1 MKMHRLAIAV
11 SIGVLLSN
19 SGIAQEVP
27 VNKHIHPLTGYAPA
41 DAVPIVRDT
50 RAAASAQPT
59 IHQSAFASP
68 SAAACGDGCAVDCGE
83 GCVAAEEEAACC
95 LFGDK
100 ALLSSMRN
108 RKSSFSDDLTYS
120 VGGALRHRYM
130 NEKNRLRPGV
140 PAGGAR
146 ATYDLFRFTPFVS
159 LTYNDTVTG
168 YVQAIDAS
176 AFGYDAPLTPVGI
189 DVNRSDLLQYYA
201 ELNLGE
207 VAGGDLKYRYGRQ
220 FLKYG
225 AQHLLSPL
233 AWSNTFRNFE
243 GHKLAWNSG
252 DWAVDA
258 FSMASVNAA
267 AGGSGFSDS
276 SFDNADSD
284 RKIHGVYTT

>member
-1 MKMHRLAIAV
+1 MMKLHGIAA
-11 SIGVLLSN
+11 SIGILLSN
-19 SGIAQEVP
+19 SGIAQEFQ
-27 VNKHIHPLTGYAPA
+27 VNKHIHPLTGHAPA

-50 RAAASAQPT
+50 RATASALPT
-59 IHQSAFASP
+59 IYQSAFAAP
-68 SAAACGDGCAVDCGE
+68 SAATCGDGYGE

-100 ALLSSMRN
+100 PLLSSLRN
-108 RKSSFSDDLTYS
+108 RKAGFSDDPTYS
-120 VGGALRHRYM
+120 VSGELRHRYM

-189 DVNRSDLLQYYA
+189 DENRSDLLQYYA

-207 VAGGDLKYRYGRQ
+207 VAGGDLKYRFGQQ

-225 AQHLLSPL
+225 SQHLLSPL
-233 AWSNTFRNFE
+233 AWSNTYRNFE

-252 DWAVDA
+252 DWAVEA

-276 SFDNADSD
+276 SFDNSDSD